1 MARIDIPDGPG
12 GDPAMVWSLRPEMAG
27 MVDRMITTV
36 YQRSVL
42 PAAEREVARMR
53 VAQLNACGACTTFR
67 AAEYPTY
74 GGYTERQRLAIEY
87 AERFVIDHRAID
99 EELFGRLRR
108 EFSDAEVLDLTLCL
122 AVYLGS
128 AVRWRCSGSTRAPRS
143 RCEPS
148 DSEPLEPRARGD
160 TARRGRRPRLAL
172 GRALPVKGSSGP
184 WCRGVRISRPAP

>member
-1 MARIDIPDGPG
+1 MARIDIPDGRG
-12 GDPAMVWSLRPEMAG
+12 GDAAMVWSLRPEMAG

-53 VAQLNACGACTTFR
+53 VAQLNACGACSTFR
-67 AAEYPTY
+67 AASVVAAGVDDDAYAHLHEYRTY

-122 AVYLGS
+122 AVYLG
-128 AVRWRCSGSTRAPRS
+128 
-143 RCEPS
+143 
-148 DSEPLEPRARGD
+148 
-160 TARRGRRPRLAL
+160 L
-172 GRALPVKGSSGP
+172 GRSLEVLGIDESSAFE
-184 WCRGVRISRPAP
+184 V